1 VQAEAVCRGSWWRR
15 HASHGATPR
24 TPRYATRRAAPRQGR
39 ANDRDRRRRCLLPSF
54 FFSLERVAVGASR
67 SRLLKKNST
76 VNGLVDNVSRYVCT
90 GGNARCNEES
100 GRARERERKRGSRSP
115 ESRLTEVDRN
125 FTDEGTTSQPP
136 LPQRR
141 FCLEKVR
148 PHAVSSRLHVTISDR
163 DCGYQVGARI
173 TIGCLYILQKSR

>member
-1 VQAEAVCRGSWWRR
+1 MQAEAVCRGSWWRR

-100 GRARERERKRGSRSP
+100 GREREREKEGLSFPGISAHGSRS
-115 ESRLTEVDRN
+115 EFHRRGYNLATSATATSFLSRK
-125 FTDEGTTSQPP
+125 GTSA
-136 LPQRR
+136 RR
-141 FCLEKVR
+141 
-148 PHAVSSRLHVTISDR
+148 
-163 DCGYQVGARI
+163 
-173 TIGCLYILQKSR
+173 